1 MIETE
6 LNIFDIIVVSI
17 MFLSCLFAFFR
28 GFVSEVLSLGAW
40 IGAGLVTIYFFPTV
54 AEKLEPHFKS
64 EVVAAGVGTL
74 GIYILALLGFSLF
87 NRVINQ
93 FLKSGND
100 VGLLDNAMGLV
111 FGAARGAFIVS
122 IGYLLMMFVIGENE
136 TPNWLYQ
143 AKTRPY
149 VKDGAAMIANA
160 APAYLQKISHLQKD
174 KLFETQDAPNNNEET
189 AYPAQSVNQLEGLF
203 EDSNEEK
210 TGE

>member
-17 MFLSCLFAFFR
+17 MLLSCLFAFFR
-28 GFVSEVLSLGAW
+28 GFVREVLSLGAW

-74 GIYILALLGFSLF
+74 SIYVLALLAFSLL
-87 NRVINQ
+87 NRVITQ

-122 IGYLLMMFVIGENE
+122 IGYLLMMFFIGEGE

-149 VKDGAAMIANA
+149 VKDGAAMISNA
-160 APAYLQKISHLQKD
+160 APHYLQKFSHLQED
-174 KLFETQDAPNNNEET
+174 KPQDGLIKNEET
-189 AYPAQSVNQLEGLF
+189 AYPEQSVEKM
-203 EDSNEEK
+203 DSLYEEMNEENN
-210 TGE
+210 GE